1 MIKILAIIL
10 FVLDLFV
17 SILLYQS
24 YQPVNSKTLFK
35 LFLAIHIIFI
45 ILLFI
50 QFKIAQ

>member
-1 MIKILAIIL
+1 MIKIIAFIL
-10 FVLDLFV
+10 LVLDFLV

-45 ILLFI
+45 ILLLI
-50 QFKIAQ
+50 QFKIAR